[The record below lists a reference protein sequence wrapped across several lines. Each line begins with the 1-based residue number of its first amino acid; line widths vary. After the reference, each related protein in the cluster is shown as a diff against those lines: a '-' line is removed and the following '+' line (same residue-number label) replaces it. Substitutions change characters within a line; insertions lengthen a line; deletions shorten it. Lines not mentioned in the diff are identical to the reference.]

1 MKETQKPKL
10 ADYNDHFVAVLTE
23 SLFVLLPLIVLTIVF
38 LHKGR
43 SLFDLAASPEWSF
56 GGAVFMGQTVV
67 KLVYGISSVRGV
79 KPRSELIGFVVAGS
93 IVLGL
98 VPSLIV
104 LSLLLT
110 SESPT
115 TGMVRSQLILFFLG
129 LVLFLFFGTLAHKE
143 ISENLSKDEA

>member
-1 MKETQKPKL
+1 MSESREFKL
-10 ADYNDHFVAVLTE
+10 AKYTDHFIAVMTE
-23 SLFVLLPLIVLTIVF
+23 SLFVLLPLIVLTIVL

-43 SLFDLAASPEWSF
+43 TFFDLASSPEWSF

-67 KLVYGISSVRGV
+67 KLVYGISSVKGR
-79 KPRSELIGFVVAGS
+79 PNSELIGFIVAGA

-110 SESPT
+110 SDSPT
-115 TGMVRSQLILFFLG
+115 TGMVRAQLVLFFLG
-129 LVLFLFFGTLAHKE
+129 LVVFLFFGTLSHKE
-143 ISENLSKDEA
+143 ISESKD